1 MDFNVAIKM
10 IEILEKNG
18 IKTPEELEK
27 IFPSTKITDDYPT
40 LATIKVGD
48 SRDMRRVLEDKKTN
62 IVRLAEDLMNQKAYK
77 DSIETKE
84 ATVDLCSATV
94 KELTGKDRA
103 VLYQIIDAVINKG
116 FGLCKPED
124 CLRLREAY
132 YGGKTYIIAMDPIC
146 GSNGDP
152 HIFFVDC
159 DLCGLWL
166 NANSGSLSREWDGN
180 CWFVFRR
187 RSAVKA

>member
-146 GSNGDP
+146 GSLLTV
-152 HIFFVDC
+152 ICAVF
-159 DLCGLWL
+159 
-166 NANSGSLSREWDGN
+166 GSMRTLVVSRESGMVTAGS
-180 CWFVFRR
+180 FSVVALQSRH
-187 RSAVKA
+187 SYTTEY